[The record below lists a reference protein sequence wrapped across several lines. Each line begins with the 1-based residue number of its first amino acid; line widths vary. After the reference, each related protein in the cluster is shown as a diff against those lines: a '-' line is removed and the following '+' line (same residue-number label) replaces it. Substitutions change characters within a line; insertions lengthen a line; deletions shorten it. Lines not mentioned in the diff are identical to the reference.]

1 MCHRAGYG
9 VRMQLDPRGQI
20 DMMILSVLGDGEWVY
35 GRGLI
40 QELRDRSDGEVD
52 LPEGTA
58 YPALHRLMAAG
69 LLERRDEY
77 VGHRQRRYYR
87 LNDRGRL
94 NLADRQQRW
103 QRLTAVVHQVMFG
116 PGPVGGPADAVLP
129 FSPAGGEVVLTDG
142 R

>member
-1 MCHRAGYG
+1 MCHRGGYG
-9 VRMQLDPRGQI
+9 RPMQLDPRGQI
-20 DMMILSVLGDGEWVY
+20 DMMILAVLGSGEWMY
-35 GRGLI
+35 GRALI

-77 VGHRQRRYYR
+77 VAHRQRRYYR

-94 NLADRQQRW
+94 YLVDRQQWW
-103 QRLTAVVHQVMFG
+103 QRMTDVVHQVMFG
-116 PGPVGGPADAVLP
+116 
-129 FSPAGGEVVLTDG
+129 SLTN
-142 R
+142 RSHTAAHAMPSAPRPTLTH